1 MVKQLV
7 ELLKS
12 VVIAIIAAL
21 LIITFV
27 FETVRVDGYSMT
39 PTLDNNDRLIVEK
52 VTYHFRQPEPGD
64 IVVIKYPSNTEEKF
78 IKRVVAVGG
87 DTVEIKNNTLYIN
100 GVAKQEGY
108 LLEDTMFDFAKV
120 TVPQGTIFVM
130 GDNRNN
136 SRDSRYPDV
145 GFVKLSLV
153 VGRAVLRIYPFSSV
167 RVLTTAA
174 VN

>member
-12 VVIAIIAAL
+12 VIIAIIAAL

-27 FETVRVDGYSMT
+27 FETVRVDGYSMN
-39 PTLDNNDRLIVEK
+39 PTLNNNDRLIVEK
-52 VTYHFRQPEPGD
+52 VTYYFRQPEPGD
-64 IVVIKYPSNTEEKF
+64 IVVIKYPANTEEKF
-78 IKRVVAVGG
+78 IKRVVAVQGN
-87 DTVEIKNNTLYIN
+87 TVEIKNNTLYIN
-100 GVAKQEGY
+100 GIAKKEDY
-108 LLEDTMFDFAKV
+108 ILEDTMSDFSKV

-145 GFVKLSLV
+145 GFVSTSLV
-153 VGRAVLRIYPFSSV
+153 VGRAVLRIYPFSNFSLLTASV
-167 RVLTTAA
+167 
-174 VN
+174 NN